1 VRQTTEPVISSGVP
15 FPRTPEIIFNN
26 WREVLHQS
34 GLSSGIQSVYAMA
47 VQGYVDYCG
56 HNGISVTVESARAY
70 MDDVTRRGL
79 ARQPELWKEGLNWFF
94 EAGGKRC
101 GTRKGEGSLPTIGQ
115 ADTGAE
121 GWEQRLIERLRIQHY
136 AWRTEQTYREW
147 AWRLA
152 DFVRP
157 RGLEAATGEDLKGF
171 LSELAVKGRV
181 SKSTQKQALNALVFL
196 FREGLGREAGD
207 LSGFQVSRRGPRI
220 PTVLSRKECQRL
232 FEAMEG
238 TARLMAEL
246 MYGSGLRLMELLRL
260 RVKDVDLGRL
270 RVIVRGGKG
279 DKDRVT
285 MLPEVLVERLRAHRD
300 RLRGLHEEDRAAG
313 LAGVWLPE
321 ALARKYRGAG
331 VSWEWFWFFPSRQTS
346 LDPHAGVERRHH
358 LLEGAFQLAVRV
370 AARKTGLNKR
380 VTPHTLRHSFA
391 THLLEGG
398 TDIRSVQDLLGHMDV
413 ATTQIY
419 THVMNRPGLGVRS
432 PLDARE
438 DAL

>member
-1 VRQTTEPVISSGVP
+1 MNKVGARPVSSGLP
-15 FPRTPEIIFNN
+15 FPRTPQIIFAN
-26 WREVLHQS
+26 WREALHRS
-34 GLSSGIQSVYAMA
+34 GLSAGVQTVYSMA
-47 VQGYVDYCG
+47 VQGYLDYCA
-56 HNGISVTVESARAY
+56 HNAISVTSESARAY

-94 EAGGKRC
+94 RTGREHTSVAPRPQQA
-101 GTRKGEGSLPTIGQ
+101 LHQ
-115 ADTGAE
+115 ADTGAVA
-121 GWEQRLIERLRIQHY
+121 WEQRLIERLRIQHY
-136 AWRTEQTYREW
+136 AWRTERTYREW
-147 AWRLA
+147 GWRLA
-152 DFVRP
+152 DFVKGRE
-157 RGLEAATGEDLKGF
+157 LETATDEDLKGF
-171 LSELAVKGRV
+171 LSDLAVKGRV
-181 SKSTQKQALNALVFL
+181 SRSTQKQALNALVFL
-196 FREGLGREAGD
+196 FREALGREPGD
-207 LSGFQVSRRGPRI
+207 LSGFHISRRGPRV
-220 PTVLSRKECQRL
+220 PTVLSKKECQRL

-260 RVKDVDLGRL
+260 RVKDVDLTRQQ
-270 RVIVRGGKG
+270 VIVRAGKG

-285 MLPEVLVERLRAHRD
+285 VLPEVLVERLRAHRD
-300 RLRGLHEEDRAAG
+300 RLRGLHEQDRASG

-321 ALARKYRGAG
+321 SLARKYPGAG

-358 LLEGAFQLAVRV
+358 LLEGAFQIAVREAGR
-370 AARKTGLNKR
+370 AARLNKR

-398 TDIRSVQDLLGHMDV
+398 TDIRSVQDLLGHVDV

-419 THVMNRPGLGVRS
+419 THVINRPGLGIRS

-438 DAL
+438 IEG